1 MNTKRIVV
9 LLTLL
14 LTPFFTV
21 LAQKKDGL
29 FAEINTSKGKI
40 VLQLEF
46 EKTPITVANFV
57 ALAEG
62 KNASVDEKLK
72 GKPFYNGLK
81 FHRVI
86 SDFMIQG
93 GDPDGT
99 GSGGPGYKFIDEIS
113 DLIHD
118 KAGILSM
125 ANAGAGTNG
134 SQFFITHKETP
145 WLDGKHT
152 VFGHVIEGQD
162 VVNAIVQ
169 NDIIENITIIK
180 NGKAAKKFK
189 AEKIFK
195 NYMDNKEAED
205 KRITALNNE
214 NKEKIAAI
222 QEANRKKQAEIEAQK
237 RKELEEKLVV
247 MNKEKAAYFTAN
259 KEKAIKLAS
268 GLEYIITEKGN
279 NTKPTDGAQV
289 YVHYSG
295 YFEDGK
301 LFDSSYEEV
310 SKKYGKF
317 DQNRAS
323 QKGYLPFP
331 FKYGSKGGLIPGF
344 LEGIHNMS
352 LGDKAI
358 VFIPSSLGYGEKG
371 AGGVIPPNANLI
383 FEIELLETQSK

>member
-21 LAQKKDGL
+21 LAQKTDGL

-247 MNKEKAAYFTAN
+247 MNKKKAAYFTAN

>member
-21 LAQKKDGL
+21 LAQKTDSL

-57 ALAEG
+57 ALVEG
-62 KNASVDEKLK
+62 KNTSVDEKLK

-214 NKEKIAAI
+214 NKEKITAI

>member
-21 LAQKKDGL
+21 LAQKTDGL

>member
-21 LAQKKDGL
+21 LAQKTDGL

-57 ALAEG
+57 ALVEG
-62 KNASVDEKLK
+62 KNTSVDEKLK

-214 NKEKIAAI
+214 NKEKITAI